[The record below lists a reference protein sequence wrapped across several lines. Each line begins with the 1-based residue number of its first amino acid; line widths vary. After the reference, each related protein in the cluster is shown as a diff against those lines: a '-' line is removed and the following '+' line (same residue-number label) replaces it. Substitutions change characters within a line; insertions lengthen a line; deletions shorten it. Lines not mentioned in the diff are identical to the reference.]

1 MIELNFHGKLTNHFG
16 KRIELNTET
25 PRAALNVLMSQ
36 NQAFKRDL
44 MNGKYRIKLDDKEI
58 VDEEHLQS
66 LDARYDNAKVH
77 ITPVVEGGGVLEG
90 ITLATWIAIGV
101 GVASVAFSLLMGR
114 NVKIKTSAERAQ
126 DNSITNNTYTSVENK
141 VGQGRPVP
149 ILLGEMKI
157 GSNVGSL
164 GIDTTNNKDALDVVS

>member
-66 LDARYDNAKVH
+66 LDARYGNAKVH
-77 ITPVVEGGGVLEG
+77 ITPVIEGGFAGVS
-90 ITLATWIAIGV
+90 LATWIAIGV
-101 GVASVAFSLLMGR
+101 GVASVAFSLFMSR
-114 NVKIKTSAERAQ
+114 NMKIKTSAERAQ
-126 DNSITNNTYTSVENK
+126 DNSIANNTYTSVENK